1 LTLEKSARVFKTTTT
16 TTATATTSKS
26 FSVELEKKLSIKQEL
41 KAFFS
46 TR

>member
-1 LTLEKSARVFKTTTT
+1 LTLEKSARVFKTTT